1 MRHDLIFDYE
11 TMGQEAEKCA
21 AIDCSTFVFDW
32 GRFESNPYTF
42 EELLDTVT
50 RYKLSVRD
58 QVENYGLVVEKKT
71 LQFWE
76 TVPVDVRNNIKPRKD
91 DLTLQQFC
99 DMFITMLANSP
110 KIEYWWSR
118 SNVFDPIIIWKA
130 MRLTGKV
137 YSFDEYLK
145 HWRIRDVRSFI
156 DAKFD
161 FTTRNGFVPIADVDY
176 WERTFREHD
185 SVHDVAA
192 DVLRLQ
198 AILRAEK
205 DMEQIDR

>member
-1 MRHDLIFDYE
+1 MRYDLVFDYE
-11 TMGQEAEKCA
+11 TMGQDVETCPAL
-21 AIDCSTFVFDW
+21 DCSVFVFNW
-32 GRFESNPYTF
+32 ERFSDNPYTF

-50 RYKLSVRD
+50 RYKLSVED
-58 QVENYGLVVEKKT
+58 QVKNYGYKVDKKAV
-71 LQFWE
+71 QFWE
-76 TVPVDVRNNIKPRKD
+76 RQSHEVRNNIKPKKD

-99 DMFITMLANSP
+99 DMFIAMLANSP

-118 SNVFDPIIIWKA
+118 SNVFDPLIMWKA
-130 MRLTGKV
+130 MKLTGKQ

-145 HWRIRDVRSFI
+145 FWRIRDVRTHI

-161 FTTRNGFVPIADVDY
+161 FTTKNGFVPIADVDY
-176 WERTFREHD
+176 WEKTFREHD